1 MANKRSADKDINHDN
16 WDEEDESEEVCF
28 LSTVAL
34 QCDLVD
40 FKILQHIDCVAWQ
53 TIRETYKSWI
63 SIVWGQYICVY
74 FFEALGT

>member
-40 FKILQHIDCVAWQ
+40 FKILQHIDCVA
-53 TIRETYKSWI
+53 
-63 SIVWGQYICVY
+63 
-74 FFEALGT
+74 